1 MPILFEITCA
11 QGQSAAIVMHPI
23 ERVVWHR
30 DKIQGFIENI
40 QGDSFKDKIA
50 HATEEIDRCID
61 KALGEITDCLM
72 NASAYMR
79 KRKTKTNK
87 KQWAI
92 QDRDGKVWFD
102 RECREKKKSL
112 IKLLASFRKNW

>member
-50 HATEEIDRCID
+50 HATEEIDKCID

-72 NASAYMR
+72 NAIACMR
-79 KRKTKTNK
+79 KKKNSGQYKTG
-87 KQWAI
+87 W
-92 QDRDGKVWFD
+92 
-102 RECREKKKSL
+102 
-112 IKLLASFRKNW
+112 